1 MELSAEVVEEVEK
14 YKATLKRF
22 FKSRGKRCVLFERN
36 YRSHHLQLQV
46 GVICPGTWRSYGDLE
61 IDKYLS
67 NYDLSIEFNT

>member
-1 MELSAEVVEEVEK
+1 MEK

-46 GVICPGTWRSYGDLE
+46 GVFYPGTWKSLWGP
-61 IDKYLS
+61 
-67 NYDLSIEFNT
+67 